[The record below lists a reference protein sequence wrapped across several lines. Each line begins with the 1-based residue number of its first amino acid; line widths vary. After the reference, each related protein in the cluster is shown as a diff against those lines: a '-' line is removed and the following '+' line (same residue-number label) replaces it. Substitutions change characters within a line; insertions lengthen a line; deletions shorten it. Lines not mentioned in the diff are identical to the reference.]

1 MEGKDMKKGRKR
13 RQAALLAAVFLG
25 MAAVSGC
32 RRAAEEVWYGEEWL
46 ESFRPEDG
54 WLEKL
59 WEMLWPEPEREEAVS
74 EEAVRADLETTLKA
88 MTSPGGGETAYLWG
102 EEVSGAAQGESEDT
116 ALSQVRSRTEFEII
130 SVEADQAE
138 LRIISPD
145 VMKMMETCIASGE
158 VSDGSQIPEM
168 IKEAMTGEFPAKEY
182 IVQVELRELDGH
194 SYLVPNSEL
203 ENALSGG
210 VYEAYSRMISE
221 YVKEAEE
228 K

>member
-1 MEGKDMKKGRKR
+1 
-13 RQAALLAAVFLG
+13 
-25 MAAVSGC
+25 
-32 RRAAEEVWYGEEWL
+32 
-46 ESFRPEDG
+46 
-54 WLEKL
+54 
-59 WEMLWPEPEREEAVS
+59 
-74 EEAVRADLETTLKA
+74 